1 LDRARYAG
9 GRGVAVRVLI
19 AVAEQ
24 RLARIIGRGLQEEG
38 YSTEVALDGE
48 SALVMVRATRPD
60 RVARQAGETSMRLSR
75 GISRWSLLAR
85 AVSMCALLVA
95 SALPMAGGVDE
106 AGAQPKSTLQA
117 KPEGEMR
124 WALYVTLSPV
134 WFDPGEFQGLN
145 YGGYPD
151 IDALYKER

>member
-1 LDRARYAG
+1 
-9 GRGVAVRVLI
+9 
-19 AVAEQ
+19 
-24 RLARIIGRGLQEEG
+24 
-38 YSTEVALDGE
+38 
-48 SALVMVRATRPD
+48 
-60 RVARQAGETSMRLSR
+60 MRLSR

-124 WALYVTLSPV
+124 WALYGSLSPV

-145 YGGYPD
+145 VRGYPD
-151 IDALYKER
+151 IDALYRERALVTDRRSARRSCTRSSSSSTSVYDSGRSGTTSGRAEWA